1 VRSRRGRRARSA
13 ALGVCLIALCAKR
26 PGMSRASA
34 QHWWEPLPTPT
45 VSPTSS
51 APEPTSTPEGG
62 CGIRVLE
69 AEPAEPFDVVGIV
82 EVAPRMGS
90 TTPESAL
97 ATAKGQGC
105 LLGGD
110 ALVVLYRDVRY
121 RGKAR
126 TENQQ
131 PGVLSEPALSA
142 AVIRYRAR

>member
-1 VRSRRGRRARSA
+1 MPRAY
-13 ALGVCLIALCAKR
+13 
-26 PGMSRASA
+26 A

-45 VSPTSS
+45 ASPTSS
-51 APEPTSTPEGG
+51 TAEPTSTPEGG

-69 AEPAEPFDVVGIV
+69 AEPAEAFDLVGIV
-82 EVAPRMGS
+82 EVAPRIGS
-90 TTPESAL
+90 TTPEAAL
-97 ATAKGQGC
+97 VTAKGQGC

-126 TENQQ
+126 TANQQ
-131 PGVLSEPALSA
+131 PGVLSEPTLRA